1 MAFCAVGGVST
12 QFFQILPILPNRNCA
27 KKERYQCVAGT
38 QGPVT
43 ASKSALAFGG
53 LPQLVEYTAERR
65 SWGVGGA
72 STTKEPNER
81 RETICLVQRDSRG
94 LWEEDERR
102 RVEDAGDSE
111 LTHSTVG
118 WEG

>member
-1 MAFCAVGGVST
+1 M
-12 QFFQILPILPNRNCA
+12 
-27 KKERYQCVAGT
+27 
-38 QGPVT
+38 T